1 MYALWRKTTWAAC
14 DAAIARKKKKK
25 KNVDCD
31 SATPFFFFFFRWPLS
46 EGQIWVTRASAS
58 VSRLMN
64 IIEFNGNYFRSF
76 RFFLSLSLS
85 LILSEKWPC
94 DAFSL
99 ISVFIFYLIF
109 IGFVNLRV
117 FREFISF
124 GIIIK
129 NIIIRWFVRKISI
142 FN

>member
-1 MYALWRKTTWAAC
+1 MHFGGKLRGPHAMPPSREKKKKRTSI
-14 DAAIARKKKKK
+14 AIAR
-25 KNVDCD
+25 
-31 SATPFFFFFFRWPLS
+31 PPFFFFFFFRWPLS

-124 GIIIK
+124 GIL
-129 NIIIRWFVRKISI
+129 
-142 FN
+142 